1 MYMKAIDWSNIYKK
15 YKGLWVALKSD
26 EITVITAGK
35 DAKKVWQEAKKKYPE
50 PILTKMPNKLVTYVG
65 FGA

>member
-1 MYMKAIDWSNIYKK
+1 MKAIDWSKIYKK

-50 PILTKMPNKLVTYVG
+50 PILTKMPPKLVTYVG
-65 FGA
+65 AGI